1 MFSTRTD
8 TFSAATATC
17 SFYSLPA
24 RHHDGGSERMG
35 RLTAA
40 ISSSLAFPRLRGVF
54 PSSSSSP
61 SSPLRL
67 RYWQSW
73 NCLAGCPVCPAR
85 AFLPATSR
93 QSRQGASI
101 GASRALAAFTTT
113 VIHGGPPGATGGPAK
128 GRTHTWRWRHV
139 TRGGRREAAGSHRQ
153 RRLQVLFP
161 AHSPFQ
167 KWRHTKPAAGKTL
180 PGKAARVFHSID

>member
-40 ISSSLAFPRLRGVF
+40 ISSSLAFPRLGGVF
-54 PSSSSSP
+54 PFSSSP

-73 NCLAGCPVCPAR
+73 NCLARRECR
-85 AFLPATSR
+85 R
-93 QSRQGASI
+93 EQGLGGLHDDGDPR
-101 GASRALAAFTTT
+101 GAAA
-113 VIHGGPPGATGGPAK
+113 GATGGPAK